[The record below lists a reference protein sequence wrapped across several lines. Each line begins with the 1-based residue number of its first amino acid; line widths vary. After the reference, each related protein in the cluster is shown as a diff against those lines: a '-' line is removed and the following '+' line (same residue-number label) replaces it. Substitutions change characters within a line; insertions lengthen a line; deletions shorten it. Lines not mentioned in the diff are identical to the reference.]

1 MSSIIRSQLHIG
13 VYAAVIVAT
22 VLLHGDR
29 PIQSTS
35 AKLTL
40 LLMGLMILADA
51 VLQLWRARKGPGPGG
66 IADP

>member
-51 VLQLWRARKGPGPGG
+51 VLQL
-66 IADP
+66 